1 MQQQLGQQQEMQQ
14 GMMQQQQQQQQ
25 GMQQQHGQQ
34 QEMQQGM
41 QQQQQGVPLQ
51 QPAPPVGSGK
61 VSVTFVTFSTRNHQI
76 TPVTLEVTPELMRK
90 LGNYRV
96 PGLLLQGTALPPVP
110 AWIIW
115 NSELAGVFLLSIRVF
130 TFAQFIAH

>member
-1 MQQQLGQQQEMQQ
+1 
-14 GMMQQQQQQQQ
+14 
-25 GMQQQHGQQ
+25 
-34 QEMQQGM
+34 
-41 QQQQQGVPLQ
+41 
-51 QPAPPVGSGK
+51 
-61 VSVTFVTFSTRNHQI
+61 VTFSTRNHQI